1 MNISGSFLG
10 TLVQFIVVL
19 GLLLFFHEFGHFIVA
34 RLFKIEI
41 EEFGFGFPP
50 RLVRLFKLGQTEF
63 TLNLIPF
70 GAFVRPKGEND
81 PEVPGGLAAAKPGIR
96 LAVLLGGPAMNI
108 LVGLVLFSVMFLR
121 IGSPITDKV
130 EVVDVSPTSPAEQA
144 GLKPG
149 DLVVSI
155 NGQAITS
162 TDALRTAIQNNLGK
176 EITIALSRSN
186 QPYTV
191 KLTPRAK
198 PPSGQGPL
206 GIVMG
211 NPYRAVTLG
220 EAIPAAVSTAYDQA
234 YQLVTLPVK
243 LIEGQVS
250 SQEGRVV
257 GPKGMFDIYSQ
268 AVQMDSAAT
277 STPIQQPAVNVL
289 FFVGTISV
297 ALGLTNLLPIPALD
311 GGRII
316 FVLPELILR
325 RRVPARYENLV
336 HLIGFAALL
345 LLMGYITFQDF
356 AHPITMP

>member
-1 MNISGSFLG
+1 MNLSGSFLS
-10 TLVQFIVVL
+10 TLVQFIIVL

-34 RLFKIEI
+34 RLFKIEV

-63 TLNLIPF
+63 TLNWIPF

-81 PEVPGGLAAAKPGIR
+81 PEVPGGLAAAKPGVR

-155 NGQAITS
+155 DGKAIAS
-162 TDALRTAIQNNLGK
+162 TEALRTAIQNNLGK
-176 EITIALSRSN
+176 EITIDLNRGGK
-186 QPYTV
+186 PYTV

-211 NPYRAVTLG
+211 NPYRPVTLG
-220 EAIPAAVSTAYDQA
+220 EAIPAAATTAYDQA

-268 AVQMDSAAT
+268 AVQMDSAAE
-277 STPIQQPAVNVL
+277 STPVQQPAVNVL
-289 FFVGTISV
+289 YFVGTISV

-316 FVLPELILR
+316 FVLPELIFR